1 MEKTTNELLEIL
13 ESKKSIEA
21 FFNEE
26 IDELIFSSLSEYLE
40 LLISEKKLR
49 KSTVIKR
56 SNLDKN
62 YAYQIFNGNKEKPS
76 RNKVI
81 MLAFG
86 MGLSVL
92 ETRKLLKVAGV
103 SDLYARNPRDSIII
117 YCLNKGLGLIDANE
131 YLNDYNLELLE

>member
-81 MLAFG
+81 ISNHPLQ
-86 MGLSVL
+86 
-92 ETRKLLKVAGV
+92 LL
-103 SDLYARNPRDSIII
+103 LFHT
-117 YCLNKGLGLIDANE
+117 C
-131 YLNDYNLELLE
+131 

>member
-62 YAYQIFNGNKEKPS
+62 YAYQIFNGNKENPS

-117 YCLNKGLGLIDANE
+117 YCLNKGLSLIDANE

>member
-117 YCLNKGLGLIDANE
+117 YCLNKGLNLIDANE

>member
-117 YCLNKGLGLIDANE
+117 YCLSKGLSLIDANE

>member
-21 FFNEE
+21 FFYEE

-117 YCLNKGLGLIDANE
+117 YCLNKGLSLIDANE

>member
-117 YCLNKGLGLIDANE
+117 YCLNKGLSLIDANE

>member
-76 RNKVI
+76 RNKVT

-117 YCLNKGLGLIDANE
+117 YCLNKGLSLIDANE